1 MKEKLRIAVY
11 FGNYDRDLILLLM
24 QVMQG
29 NLADMVRLAFRYY
42 LGKTNEKIPLPPV
55 VPIPHRTTTSISL
68 YYDNEDDKELI
79 EFLLS
84 IKKGFR
90 STVIKRL
97 LRYAM
102 EQCDLR
108 SFAQDDVIAG
118 PYLEGQTMST
128 ANGASSYHNYFTSS
142 AAGGTAPDR
151 NDFECYVTLKG
162 TSETLDFIK
171 KHFPS

>member
-1 MKEKLRIAVY
+1 MKEKLCIAVY
-11 FGNYDRDLILLLM
+11 LGNYDGDLILLL
-24 QVMQG
+24 MQG
-29 NLADMVRLAFRYY
+29 NLADMVRLAFRYF
-42 LGKTNEKIPLPPV
+42 LGKKNEKIPLPPV
-55 VPIPHRTTTSISL
+55 VPIPHQATTSISL

-108 SFAQDDVIAG
+108 SFAQDNMIAG
-118 PYLEGQTMST
+118 PYLEGQTMS
-128 ANGASSYHNYFTSS
+128 NNYFTSS
-142 AAGGTAPDR
+142 ATGGTAPDP

-171 KHFPS
+171 KHLPS